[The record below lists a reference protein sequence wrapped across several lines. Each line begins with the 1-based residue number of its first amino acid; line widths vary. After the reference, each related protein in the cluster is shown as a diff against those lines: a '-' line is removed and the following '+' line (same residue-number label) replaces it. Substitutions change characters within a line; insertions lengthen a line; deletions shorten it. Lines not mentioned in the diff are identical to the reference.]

1 MRSSYAVTY
10 LSINGGGYVSDTK
23 RLYKSRKDKVIDG
36 LAGGI
41 AEYLGVDPVIVRLV
55 FVALIFA
62 GGAGLIIY
70 IIGMFIVPRAP
81 INSEN
86 NVVIMDEEGKPIE
99 EGKKEEF
106 SDSKSKLIIAALL
119 IVFGIALLLG
129 SFTPWNIFSG
139 IFWKTVI
146 GVVLIA
152 GGGFVIYKSINRG

>member
-1 MRSSYAVTY
+1 M
-10 LSINGGGYVSDTK
+10 SDAK

-41 AEYLGVDPVIVRLV
+41 AEYLGIDPVIVRLV
-55 FVALIFA
+55 FVALVFA

-106 SDSKSKLIIAALL
+106 SDNKSKLIIAVLL

-139 IFWKTVI
+139 IFWKIVI

>member
-1 MRSSYAVTY
+1 
-10 LSINGGGYVSDTK
+10 VSLEK
-23 RLYKSRKDKVIDG
+23 RHYKSRKDKVIAG
-36 LAGGI
+36 LAAGI
-41 AEYLGVDPVIVRLV
+41 AEYLGIDPVIVRLV
-55 FVALIFA
+55 FVALVFA

-99 EGKKEEF
+99 EGEKTGI
-106 SDSKSKLIIAALL
+106 SDDKSKLIIAGIL

-139 IFWKTVI
+139 VFWKLVI

-152 GGGFVIYKSINRG
+152 GGGFVIYKSISRR

>member
-1 MRSSYAVTY
+1 M
-10 LSINGGGYVSDTK
+10 SDTK

-99 EGKKEEF
+99 EGKRKN
-106 SDSKSKLIIAALL
+106 S
-119 IVFGIALLLG
+119 
-129 SFTPWNIFSG
+129 
-139 IFWKTVI
+139 
-146 GVVLIA
+146 LIA
-152 GGGFVIYKSINRG
+152 RVN